1 MTQTPERVAAD
12 EAGDRRGDRGRAT
25 RARKPGT
32 TSVITRRART
42 LPGEVT
48 SELRGHD
55 LLFYAAALTFYGA
68 VAVVPLALLATKAV
82 SLALGAGAVEA
93 AGRTLGHYTPSKLGA
108 ARALSSIANTGAR
121 LSWSALVAVIP
132 GSLYAE
138 GLVRALDRL
147 GKADSHARSVRGRL
161 LTVALLVGV
170 TIALAIGVGLLR
182 AFDGGLGSGTGPRL
196 LGILVAFV
204 VLWSLWSGLLV
215 PLYRIF
221 GAVTPGWPAALIGG
235 IGTASWLA
243 GQTMGFLLVL
253 RLATGV
259 GTAYGGSVVAG
270 ALAVVA
276 FLLYLDHIALLL
288 GYAATL
294 RLDRRH
300 LARLVSQPAGGLDGA
315 ASETY

>member
-1 MTQTPERVAAD
+1 MTTTAAVIH
-12 EAGDRRGDRGRAT
+12 RAQE
-25 RARKPGT
+25 
-32 TSVITRRART
+32 

-48 SELRGHD
+48 RELKGHD
-55 LLFYAAALTFYGA
+55 LLFYAAALTFYAA
-68 VAVVPLALLATKAV
+68 VAVVPLVLLATRGVSAV
-82 SLALGAGAVEA
+82 FGASTVEA

-108 ARALSSIANTGAR
+108 AHALTSIANTGSR
-121 LSWSALVAVIP
+121 LSWSAVVAVIP

-147 GKADSHARSVRGRL
+147 GKADSKARSIRGRL
-161 LTVALLVGV
+161 LTVALLIGV
-170 TIALAIGVGLLR
+170 TVALAIGVGLLR
-182 AFDGGLGSGTGPRL
+182 AFDGGLGTGTGPRL
-196 LGILVAFV
+196 LGILLSFIA
-204 VLWSLWSGLLV
+204 LWALWSGLLV

-221 GAVTPGWPAALIGG
+221 GAVTPGWPATLIGG

-243 GQTMGFLLVL
+243 GQTLGFLLVL

-276 FLLYLDHIALLL
+276 FLIYLDHIALLL

-294 RLDRRH
+294 RLDRKH
-300 LARLVSQPAGGLDGA
+300 LARVG
-315 ASETY
+315 